1 MNRDGSDWLGE
12 VIRDEPWTIL
22 GSGNIGRTPSRVPP
36 STFVQRQSNSSAFLT
51 TLFLG
56 DIR

>member
-1 MNRDGSDWLGE
+1 MNRDVIDWLGE
-12 VIRDEPWTIL
+12 VVRDEPWTIL

-36 STFVQRQSNSSAFLT
+36 STIVQRQSNPSAFLT
-51 TLFLG
+51 KLFLG